1 MTVLHLPPIAHLTDV
16 RPRPPTWLAGARPF
30 RSEGSPPSSTSS
42 TTAVR
47 PDSEQDVRRL
57 LAAVTETERL
67 GEAEPRL
74 PAHRLL
80 RRAKSVRNRLA
91 VLDRHLRALASH
103 RSGRLAAGDST
114 ALCWFAPSPRRATP
128 ASACGVDDTPPGL
141 PDLGWRPH
149 LTGRCAP
156 WATTPTT
163 TRCCAHPRSPRSPQR
178 SIGTCTPCC
187 PTNTDDD
194 IP

>member
-1 MTVLHLPPIAHLTDV
+1 
-16 RPRPPTWLAGARPF
+16 
-30 RSEGSPPSSTSS
+30 
-42 TTAVR
+42 
-47 PDSEQDVRRL
+47 VRRL

-80 RRAKSVRNRLA
+80 RRAKSVRDRLA

-149 LTGRCAP
+149 LTGPLRTLGDHAHHYSVLRAP
-156 WATTPTT
+156 ALPAVAAAIDRNLHTVLS
-163 TRCCAHPRSPRSPQR
+163 HQH
-178 SIGTCTPCC
+178 
-187 PTNTDDD
+187 
-194 IP
+194 

>member
-1 MTVLHLPPIAHLTDV
+1 
-16 RPRPPTWLAGARPF
+16 
-30 RSEGSPPSSTSS
+30 
-42 TTAVR
+42 
-47 PDSEQDVRRL
+47 VRRL

-128 ASACGVDDTPPGL
+128 HRHAAS
-141 PDLGWRPH
+141 
-149 LTGRCAP
+149 
-156 WATTPTT
+156 TTP
-163 TRCCAHPRSPRSPQR
+163 RPA
-178 SIGTCTPCC
+178 C
-187 PTNTDDD
+187 PTSGGART
-194 IP
+194 